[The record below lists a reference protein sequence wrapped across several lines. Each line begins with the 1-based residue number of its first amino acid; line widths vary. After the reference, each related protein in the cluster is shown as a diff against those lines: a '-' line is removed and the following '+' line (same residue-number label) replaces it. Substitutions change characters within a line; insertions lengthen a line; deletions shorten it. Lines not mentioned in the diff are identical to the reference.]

1 MVPVLNAIEDCPTLE
16 LNVAATGMHL
26 MPEFG
31 LTINEIMKDGFMVE
45 PVDAIFERDDMKSM
59 ANFVGQLIV
68 KLIAAVTDARP
79 DILLIF
85 GDRAEMLGASTV
97 GAYLTIPV
105 AHIHGGDLSSTVD
118 GQVRHAIT
126 KLSHIHF
133 PATKKSAERI
143 LRMGEEAWRVHQV
156 GSPAVDTVL
165 NTTLLN
171 REQLS
176 MKYDLDFTEPVMLV
190 VQHPVTIECDDAA
203 RQMKETLEAVSELK
217 KQAIVV
223 YSNADVGGR
232 SMIELIRLYENNP
245 LFRIFQSL
253 PRIDYLSL
261 LKHASVI
268 VGNSSSGL
276 IEAPSF
282 HVPCV
287 NIGTRQYKRERTANV
302 IDARYDKKDI
312 VKAIDKALCD
322 SQFLEKVEKSESLY
336 GDGRSSKR
344 IVQVLSAVQLDEKL
358 LCKQMTY

>member
-1 MVPVLNAIEDCPTLE
+1 MLNAIQDSPTLE
-16 LNVAATGMHL
+16 LTVVATGMHL

-31 LTINEIMKDGFMVE
+31 LTIREIINDDFSVQ
-45 PVDAIFERDDMKSM
+45 PVDAIFERDDKESM
-59 ANFVGQLIV
+59 ATFVGQLITKLV
-68 KLIAAVTDARP
+68 KAVSDIQP

-85 GDRAEMLGASTV
+85 GDRPEMLGASIV

-133 PATKKSAERI
+133 PATKKSADRI

-156 GSPAVDTVL
+156 GSPAIDTIL
-165 NTTLLN
+165 NATLLD
-171 REQLS
+171 RERLAT
-176 MKYDLDFTEPVMLV
+176 KYDLDFAEPFLLV

-203 RQMKETLEAVSELK
+203 RQIKETLEAVSDLK
-217 KQAIVV
+217 KQAIIV

-232 SMIELIRLYENNP
+232 SMIDLIRAYENNL

-253 PRIDYLSL
+253 PRIEYLSL

-282 HVPCV
+282 RVPCV
-287 NIGTRQYKRERTANV
+287 NIGTRQDERERTANV
-302 IDARYDKKDI
+302 IDARYNKQDI
-312 VKAIDKALCD
+312 TTAINKALYD
-322 SQFLEKVEKSESLY
+322 SQFLEQVQKSESPY
-336 GDGRSSKR
+336 GDGSSSKR
-344 IVQVLSAVQLDEKL
+344 ITHVLSAVRIDEKL
-358 LCKQMTY
+358 LSKQMTY